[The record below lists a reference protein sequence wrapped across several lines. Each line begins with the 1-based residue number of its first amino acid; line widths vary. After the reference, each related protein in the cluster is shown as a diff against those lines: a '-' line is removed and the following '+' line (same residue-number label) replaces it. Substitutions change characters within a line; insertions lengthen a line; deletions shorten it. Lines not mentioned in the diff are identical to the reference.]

1 MLQSGGIVK
10 EAGLAGVHDCGYII
24 LALGLEAIMA
34 PGQTWDRRY
43 ERHTR

>member
-10 EAGLAGVHDCGYII
+10 EAGLAVVHDCGYII
-24 LALGLEAIMA
+24 LAPGSEAIMA
-34 PGQTWDRRY
+34 PGQNRGRRY